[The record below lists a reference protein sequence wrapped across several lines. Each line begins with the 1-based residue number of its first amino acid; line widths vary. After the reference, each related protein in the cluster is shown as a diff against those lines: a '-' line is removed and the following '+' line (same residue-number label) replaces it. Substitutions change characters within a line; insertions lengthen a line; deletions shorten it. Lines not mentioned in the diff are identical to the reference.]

1 MKWHEKFVAVED
13 RRWAE
18 VCQQAHESADRVALF
33 QGDAGRRLAVLPTG
47 CVNTVV
53 TSPPYWNVRD
63 YELDGQLG
71 PEELSGYV
79 RRLVG
84 IFDEVKRVLVPG
96 GSAWLNLGD
105 TYFNK
110 TVTENGVPPKRGWKR
125 SKQLSLVPF
134 RVAIALEDAGWWVRN
149 VVVWRKTNA
158 MPSSVRDRLTNTW
171 EPFFFLTNSERYYF
185 NLDAIRVPHATDD
198 AVERRRAEEGLNN
211 GKARGK
217 EGLRK
222 WLSSPRHRV
231 TIDGLQEVTRRPNA
245 PDSIDLAAYLRE
257 ALERKGKG
265 IKWVAEQINQPF
277 ERTRHYFRTDRI
289 GSRLPPPE
297 TWEVLSDLLDLDG
310 TFDDAMAVEFD
321 VNVFRNHPN
330 GRNPGDVLDLPNA
343 RGSEAHFA
351 MMPEELAN
359 WALRAT
365 LPPGGVVLDPFA
377 GTGTTGAAA
386 LDAGGRFL
394 GVDLDHEL
402 INYMAHRFGVAECP
416 AKDNNRNIGSEKVPK
431 PRTGVRSRP
440 AAAVPIPVPK

>member
-1 MKWHEKFVAVED
+1 MKWHEQFVVVENQH
-13 RRWAE
+13 WTE
-18 VCQQAHESADRVALF
+18 VCQQAQVSTDRVALLL
-33 QGDAGRRLAVLPTG
+33 GDAESRLAALPAG

-63 YELDGQLG
+63 YGLDGQIG
-71 PEELSGYV
+71 SEELTDYV
-79 RRLVG
+79 RRLVD
-84 IFDEVKRVLVPG
+84 IFEEVKRVLVPG

-110 TVTENGVPPKRGWKR
+110 AVTEDGLPPKKGWKR
-125 SKQLSLVPF
+125 SKQLSLIPF
-134 RVAIALEDAGWWVRN
+134 RVAIAMEDAGWWVRN

-171 EPFFFLTNSERYYF
+171 EPFFLLTNSDRYYF

-217 EGLRK
+217 EDLRK

-245 PDSIDLAAYLRE
+245 PDPVELAAYLRD
-257 ALERKGKG
+257 ALERKGKN
-265 IKWVAEQINQPF
+265 IKWVAEQIRQPF

-289 GSRLPPPE
+289 GSRLPPHE
-297 TWEVLSDLLDLDG
+297 TWEVLSNLLDLDG
-310 TFDDAMAVEFD
+310 AFDDAMAVETD

-330 GRNPGDVLDLPNA
+330 GRNPGDVIEFPNA

-351 MMPEELAN
+351 MMPEELAR

-394 GVDLDHEL
+394 GVDLDPKL
-402 INYMAHRFGVAECP
+402 IHYMAHRFCAAEFP
-416 AKDNNRNIGSEKVPK
+416 TKGQKNARSKNAQQ
-431 PRTGVRSRP
+431 PRITLHSP
-440 AAAVPIPVPK
+440 PTTTIAITAAQ